1 MGPHVASVQLPPCG
15 RDDIR
20 PSGMHGGGWLIGVT
34 EPQQPYTYV
43 RITGAPTAL
52 GYRVPA

>member
-1 MGPHVASVQLPPCG
+1 MQLPPCG

-34 EPQQPYTYV
+34 EPQQPHTYV
-43 RITGAPTAL
+43 RIAGAPTAL